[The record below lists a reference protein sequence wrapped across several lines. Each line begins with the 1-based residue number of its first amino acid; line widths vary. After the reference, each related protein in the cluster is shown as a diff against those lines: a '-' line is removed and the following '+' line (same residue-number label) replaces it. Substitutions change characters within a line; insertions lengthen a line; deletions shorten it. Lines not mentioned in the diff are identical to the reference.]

1 MKKVILQIKHFGSE
15 NKYFYIEHKY
25 YDIDR
30 CREFIQQLGDVV
42 AAFFITKYKQNETN
56 NDNSRV

>member
-1 MKKVILQIKHFGSE
+1 MKSVILQIKYSGSD
-15 NKYFYIEHKY
+15 NKYFYLKHEY
-25 YDIDR
+25 YERDK

-42 AAFFITKYKQNETN
+42 AAFFITKYKPNETN